1 MATVTS
7 RSDAAATPA
16 APTATP
22 SAPTA
27 STAPLSG
34 TATTSVAPGTRW
46 RTAVLLGVA
55 GVLLGAG
62 GNLHPHGHGDTVD
75 DYLASMLGAPTWP
88 IAHVLLLAGTVL
100 GAVAFL
106 VLSRAAASAGVR
118 RWARVAAVGWVL
130 GGLEG
135 IPHLLADRD
144 LDGLTHHHETPVLDL
159 HTMLQVGATPLLGLT
174 GAALAVA
181 TARAV
186 RTRSAWVLAVPA
198 VVGGIGYAVAGP
210 LVNLTHDV
218 GVAGL
223 FPLQAGLAL
232 WLVGAAALTARG
244 RLTAARAA
252 A

>member
-22 SAPTA
+22 SAPPAPTA

-46 RTAVLLGVA
+46 RTAVLLGAA

-88 IAHVLLLAGTVL
+88 IAHVLLLAGTLL

-106 VLSRAAASAGVR
+106 VL
-118 RWARVAAVGWVL
+118 
-130 GGLEG
+130 
-135 IPHLLADRD
+135 
-144 LDGLTHHHETPVLDL
+144 
-159 HTMLQVGATPLLGLT
+159 
-174 GAALAVA
+174 
-181 TARAV
+181 
-186 RTRSAWVLAVPA
+186 
-198 VVGGIGYAVAGP
+198 
-210 LVNLTHDV
+210 
-218 GVAGL
+218 
-223 FPLQAGLAL
+223 
-232 WLVGAAALTARG
+232 
-244 RLTAARAA
+244 
-252 A
+252 